1 LSEVA
6 TAVAYLPSDAASYVS
21 GSTLFVDGGWTPL
34 SGRRRD
40 SRSWRDRETKTAKR
54 RMTRD
59 GRRLLGIQALR
70 DVNGLSASDARK
82 KDFNGDGAVVSYL

>member
-1 LSEVA
+1 MSEVA

-40 SRSWRDRETKTAKR
+40 SRRWRDRDTKTAKR

-59 GRRLLGIQALR
+59 GRRLLEHPGSARCEQVVGLR
-70 DVNGLSASDARK
+70 RA
-82 KDFNGDGAVVSYL
+82 